1 MSSKATEAISKG
13 FNISTKNFGLFVP
26 ILAPIIVHLIFLIL
40 AYMVFPYRYQF
51 GFYPFIYEIVVPNPY
66 LIWGGYF
73 IASIIG
79 FIAFC
84 IIVDMTNDIINGQP
98 MNMNKSMKVVTSRLG
113 TLFIAS
119 IISAIFFL
127 TFFLIPFA
135 LFIVIIS
142 IIEGTDA
149 IESTKRSFDFV
160 IKNIGEVIIFIIIV
174 IAISLILG
182 LGFSLIPVVGA
193 YIGAIINWIFE
204 VIFIVSAVHLYLSLR
219 LAIPPPPPPP
229 PPM

>member
-13 FNISTKNFGLFVP
+13 FNVSTKNFGLFIP
-26 ILAPIIVHLIFLIL
+26 ALGPIIVHLIFLIL
-40 AYMVFPYRYQF
+40 AYIVFPIRYQF

-84 IIVDMTNDIINGQP
+84 IIVDMTNDIINGRP
-98 MNMNKSMKVVTSRLG
+98 MNMNKSMKAVTGRLG

-127 TFFLIPFA
+127 IFFLIPFA
-135 LFIVIIS
+135 LFIVVIAV
-142 IIEGTDA
+142 IEGKDA

-160 IKNIGEVIIFIIIV
+160 IKNLGEVIIFVIIV
-174 IAISLILG
+174 IVIALILG

-193 YIGAIINWIFE
+193 YIGAIISWIFD
-204 VIFIVSAVHLYLSLR
+204 VIFIVSAVYLYLSLGQPV
-219 LAIPPPPPPP
+219 PPPPPPP
-229 PPM
+229 PSI

>member
-13 FNISTKNFGLFVP
+13 IDTSTKNFGLFIP
-26 ILAPIIVHLIFLIL
+26 SLGPIIVHLIFLIL
-40 AYMVFPYRYQF
+40 AYVVFPYRYQY

-84 IIVDMTNDIINGQP
+84 IIVDMTNDIINGLP
-98 MNMNKSMKVVTSRLG
+98 MNMSKSMKVVTGRLG
-113 TLFIAS
+113 TLLVAS

-127 TFFLIPFA
+127 LFFLIPFA
-135 LFIVIIS
+135 LFIVVIA
-142 IIEGTDA
+142 IIEGTSA

-160 IKNIGEVIIFIIIV
+160 IKNLGEVVIFVIIV
-174 IAISLILG
+174 IVVAIIVG
-182 LGFSLIPVVGA
+182 IGFALIPVVGA
-193 YIGAIINWIFE
+193 YIGAIIHWIIE
-204 VIFIVSAVHLYLSLR
+204 VIFIAAAVHLYLSLR
-219 LAIPPPPPPP
+219 QAIPPPPPPP
-229 PPM
+229 PPT